1 MNRTMLDTTSRLPPA
16 LASAA
21 SARHLVRDALIQ
33 AGVDCW
39 NTVDT
44 AMLLISE
51 LVTNAVVHAHS
62 AVEVHIAVRGPVVR
76 IEAHDGSTIP
86 LRLPHVDAGAT
97 SGRGLAMVDELAT
110 SWGSVV
116 GHDGKT
122 VWFELRDDAAD
133 EAPLSPPSPSGVSTS
148 GPGRSDPELSQPGL
162 SDPWALSSRP
172 SDVIESGRRE
182 LGITAM
188 QLWLD
193 YLAVGGRASWTTL
206 QAFLRGEDQL
216 PTSELD
222 RLAQALD
229 DRRMTRTDVHEA
241 QPDSAP
247 H

>member
-21 SARHLVRDALIQ
+21 SARHLVRDTLIQ
-33 AGVDCW
+33 AGVQSW
-39 NTVDT
+39 TTVDT

-51 LVTNAVVHAHS
+51 LVTNAVVHAHTP
-62 AVEVHIAVRGPVVR
+62 VEVHIAVRGPVVR
-76 IEAHDGSTIP
+76 IEAHDGSTSP
-86 LRLPHVDAGAT
+86 PRLPHVDAGAT

-116 GHDGKT
+116 GPDGKT
-122 VWFELRDDAAD
+122 VWFELRDEPAGDA
-133 EAPLSPPSPSGVSTS
+133 SPSRPSPSGVSAAPEP
-148 GPGRSDPELSQPGL
+148 GP
-162 SDPWALSSRP
+162 SDPWVPSSRR

-182 LGITAM
+182 LGISSM

-193 YLAVGGRASWTTL
+193 YLAVGGRASWIKL
-206 QAFLRGEDQL
+206 QDFLRGEDQL

-229 DRRMTRTDVHEA
+229 DRRMTRNDLPAT

-247 H
+247 R

>member
-33 AGVDCW
+33 AGVDSW
-39 NTVDT
+39 TTVDT
-44 AMLLISE
+44 ATLLISE
-51 LVTNAVVHAHS
+51 LVTNAVVHAHTP
-62 AVEVHIAVRGPVVR
+62 VEVHIAVRGPVVR
-76 IEAHDGSTIP
+76 IEAHDGSTTP
-86 LRLPHVDAGAT
+86 PRLPHVDASST

-116 GHDGKT
+116 NADGKT
-122 VWFELRDDAAD
+122 VWFELHDEPAEAA
-133 EAPLSPPSPSGVSTS
+133 PPSGSLPAGESGA
-148 GPGRSDPELSQPGL
+148 PESEP
-162 SDPWALSSRP
+162 SDPWVPPSRR
-172 SDVIESGRRE
+172 SGVIEGGRRE
-182 LGITAM
+182 LGISSM

-206 QAFLRGEDQL
+206 QGFLRGEDQL
-216 PTSELD
+216 PMSEFD

-229 DRRMTRTDVHEA
+229 DRRMTRTDLRDG
-241 QPDSAP
+241 PSDSAP